1 MGDDDGDADAGDG
14 RGATVDAFAA
24 LMTSRARRDGSR
36 EGSSARERRGREGTR
51 MRTPRAR
58 GTGAREREER
68 GRRGRVGI
76 DVRAVSGVWTVDRD
90 QIRRQRRVAR
100 ALLSARAN
108 AARESGAGKCRR
120 APRRGR

>member
-24 LMTSRARRDGSR
+24 LMTSRARGDGSR
-36 EGSSARERRGREGTR
+36 EGSSARERKDGREGTR

-58 GTGAREREER
+58 AGTGAREREER

-76 DVRAVSGVWTVDRD
+76 DVRAVSGVRTVDRD
-90 QIRRQRRVAR
+90 
-100 ALLSARAN
+100 
-108 AARESGAGKCRR
+108 
-120 APRRGR
+120 